1 LKATLATTVAAD
13 VIPLVKIERR
23 EMLDN
28 SVFWDFRLEENEG
41 DVEGVK
47 AEVLVTISERS
58 GIKTAVFM
66 LEFLIKGQKIPAHQS
81 EIKTL
86 ERKI

>member
-1 LKATLATTVAAD
+1 M
-13 VIPLVKIERR
+13 EG
-23 EMLDN
+23 E
-28 SVFWDFRLEENEG
+28 EG

-47 AEVLVTISERS
+47 AEVLVTISERR

-66 LEFLIKGQKIPAHQS
+66 LEFLFKGNRFPAHQS

-86 ERKI
+86 ERKIGERM